1 MTVARKLPADVRQQ
15 VRLRAALLCEYCH
28 TNERWQYVRFTIDH
42 LTPTVKGG
50 ATLATLLLPKEPTMK
65 HTSFI
70 TLALALAALMA
81 LAQGVNQPTRG
92 GRQAMWSDEYAKIN
106 GLKIHY
112 VRQGKG
118 DKTILFLHG
127 FPEFWYE
134 WKNQLAEFGKDYQAV
149 AMDMR
154 GYNLSDKPAKVEDYA
169 VPLLVADVRAMLDHL
184 GKGEKAILVAHDW
197 GGAVAFAF
205 AIAHP
210 EYLEKL
216 VIINAPHP
224 GVFARELQQNPAQ
237 QKASAYMNLFRSPQ
251 AEAIL
256 SANNYAALVQAVF
269 NGSTKPENFTDEDRQ
284 AYLAAWS
291 QPGALTGGLN
301 YYRAAKL
308 GPPANGNEAASVAEM
323 QKSFAVAPSLMV
335 KVPTLVIWGEKDTAL
350 LTGNLDGM
358 DKFIPELTIK
368 RIASG
373 SHWVIHEEPELVNR
387 YIREFIQR

>member
-1 MTVARKLPADVRQQ
+1 
-15 VRLRAALLCEYCH
+15 
-28 TNERWQYVRFTIDH
+28 
-42 LTPTVKGG
+42 
-50 ATLATLLLPKEPTMK
+50 MK
-65 HTSFI
+65 RI
-70 TLALALAALMA
+70 AGIIIALALAASA
-81 LAQGVNQPTRG
+81 APAQGVNKNAG
-92 GRQAMWSDEYAKIN
+92 GGKQAMWQDEYAEIN

-118 DKTILFLHG
+118 EKTILFLHG
-127 FPEFWYE
+127 FPEFWYA

-184 GKGEKAILVAHDW
+184 SKGRKAILVAHDW

-224 GVFARELQQNPAQ
+224 GVFARELQSNPAQ
-237 QKASAYMNLFRSPQ
+237 QKASQYMNFFRSEQ
-251 AEAIL
+251 AEAAL
-256 SANNYAALVQAVF
+256 SANNYAALAQAVF
-269 NGSTKPENFTDEDRQ
+269 NGSAKPESFAEEDRR
-284 AYLAAWS
+284 AYIEAWS
-291 QPGALTGGLN
+291 RPGALTGGLN

-308 GPPANGNEAASVAEM
+308 GPPANSGAASGVDEIRSTFVA
-323 QKSFAVAPSLMV
+323 SPSLAV

-350 LTGNLDGM
+350 LTGNLEGL
-358 DKFIPELTIK
+358 DKFVPDLTIK
-368 RIASG
+368 RIPNG
-373 SHWVIHEEPELVNR
+373 SHWVIHEEPESVNR
-387 YIREFIQR
+387 YIREFINRK